1 MNLTDHASAR
11 MQQRAF
17 PRHVVEAIMQYG
29 AGHIVQGAESIMLDR
44 LALRMAAEVDNRL
57 AIELERYC
65 GAYVIV
71 GDEGQV
77 VTVARRKRRLKH

>member
-17 PRHVVEAIMQYG
+17 PRHVVEAIVQYG
-29 AGHIVQGAESIMLDR
+29 AGQIVRGAESIMLDR
-44 LALRMAAEVDNRL
+44 RALRMAAEVDNRL
-57 AIELERYC
+57 AIELERYR
-65 GAYVIV
+65 GSYVIV
-71 GDEGQV
+71 GDSGQI

>member
-17 PRHVVEAIMQYG
+17 PRHVVEAIVQYG
-29 AGHIVQGAESIMLDR
+29 AGQIVRGAESIMLDKR
-44 LALRMAAEVDNRL
+44 ALRMAAEVDNRL

-65 GAYVIV
+65 GAYVVV
-71 GDEGQV
+71 GDRGQI